1 MQACCGLSTSER
13 DESLGSFILT
23 SPRWDVSSFHFLF
36 YFFLIQ
42 CRALVI
48 LIIDRSEGFEA
59 FQLPNFGKQAFKKYQ
74 IAMWSFFCSV
84 KD

>member
-1 MQACCGLSTSER
+1 MSPRGVS
-13 DESLGSFILT
+13 SLLHHVGMLAVFIFYFIL
-23 SPRWDVSSFHFLF
+23 
-36 YFFLIQ
+36 IQ
-42 CRALVI
+42 FRALVI

-74 IAMWSFFCSV
+74 IAMWSFFSLS